1 MKKLLSL
8 ITAAMLAFPAAVPV
22 KTAAEEE
29 SQLRKLVD
37 VLGGDT
43 DYLNLQNFGIQLP
56 SVGGTTRYRNLV
68 TFLPQERTEPWEE
81 DRGWYSDISLGASIL
96 TIKSHNNEF
105 YAFGQK
111 VSCLKDAEIDDF
123 ALETIKIQQD
133 SMMLNNFRLAI
144 GRRFH
149 KMTAKEKIADLL
161 VTAQEM
167 GDLGKYFLIMYGSY
181 FTEPASPD
189 EDPSGINRPMYTHCA
204 VGMGVCEGS
213 WTFGDRSFDRCILT
227 LDNENIAEK
236 GQAFDERT
244 CIYVNS
250 QTLDYYVPLYSDIA
264 QGELHMIGLDMDNYT
279 EEIKNVTNLCL
290 CNNDFYKDYSVA
302 LTDEEGNVRL
312 LNKENEYEDYF
323 HTPLNNEL
331 YLDTT
336 EFTVMRRGQDPE
348 RIYSN
353 IVFDN
358 YYHTGEFLIS
368 GGDSDLYF
376 SKNKFVV
383 DLQPVLETSIVPY
396 DFVHYQLL
404 INDRAGVSSR
414 CNWFFSGYTYD
425 KATFELDGRSVLFDP
440 GNDPG
445 ETSLRLTCDDG
456 SNSHR
461 YSIKLCTVMPVKICL
476 DDEFGADFYI
486 DPDGDGEF
494 DKLIGQGDVNCDGA
508 VDAADASLVLT
519 DYADTLTGGYTK
531 LDLKKADMNGDK
543 NIDASDASDILV
555 LYSEHMTS

>member
-8 ITAAMLAFPAAVPV
+8 ITAAMLAFPAAVPA

-56 SVGGTTRYRNLV
+56 SVGGSTRYRRLV

-81 DRGWYSDISLGASIL
+81 DRAWYSDISLGASIL

-161 VTAQEM
+161 ETAQEM

-181 FTEPASPD
+181 FTEPASSD

-204 VGMGVCEGS
+204 VGMGVAQGS
-213 WTFGDRSFDRCILT
+213 WIFGDRSFDRCILT

-264 QGELHMIGLDMDNYT
+264 QGELHIIGLDMDNYT

-290 CNNDFYKDYSVA
+290 FNNDFYKDYSVA

-312 LNKENEYEDYF
+312 LNEENEYEDYF

-383 DLQPVLETSIVPY
+383 DLQPVVETSIVPY

-404 INDRAGVSSR
+404 INDRAGVSSM

-531 LDLKKADMNGDK
+531 LNLKKADMNGDK

>member
-8 ITAAMLAFPAAVPV
+8 ITAAMLAFPAAVPA

-56 SVGGTTRYRNLV
+56 SVGGSTRYRRLV

-161 VTAQEM
+161 ETAQEM
-167 GDLGKYFLIMYGSY
+167 GDLGKFFLIMYGSY

-204 VGMGVCEGS
+204 VGMGVAQGS

-250 QTLDYYVPLYSDIA
+250 QTLDYYVPLYSDLA
-264 QGELHMIGLDMDNYT
+264 QGELHIIGLDMDNYT

-290 CNNDFYKDYSVA
+290 FNNDFYKDYSVA

-383 DLQPVLETSIVPY
+383 DLQPVVETSIVPY

-440 GNDPG
+440 GNDPS

-461 YSIKLCTVMPVKICL
+461 YSIKLCAVMPVKICL

-531 LDLKKADMNGDK
+531 LNLKKADMNGDK